1 MSGIQPEDLLPLA
14 LSRPREAEHQARR
27 LLAAAPPVLDRS
39 YAHQTLGIV
48 LRDRGEIGAALSE
61 LRGALRAAKSAG
73 VEQRVADVLAT
84 QGATQVFAGRTRA
97 GLAGLTRSLE
107 RSRGATRARTQLRRA
122 HILALLGRNQ
132 EALDD
137 LRAAISTFRS
147 SSDIVWEGRAL
158 DNRCLVHL
166 AVGSVGRAQ
175 RDAVRAEQLFIS
187 SGQELEAAY
196 SRHNRALVARM
207 RGDLPEALRLLD
219 YAERRYRALGA
230 HVPELPA
237 DQCRVLLAAGRPLD
251 ALQVAIDELDRS
263 TLQPSKRADLLLA
276 ASTAA
281 LAAGEPQHGEKLARQ
296 ASRMFQAQQRGWW
309 LVRSRLMRLR
319 CQFAAGQAT
328 PYMLKSATEIA
339 QTLRAEHSDDATIAY
354 LLAGEIAV
362 RRGTGSARTLFQAA
376 ASRRYR
382 GSALSR
388 SVGWLAHALAYGADG
403 RSHARVLAACAR
415 GLDALDEHRITLGST
430 ELRALATE
438 HARALSDLAL
448 HHAVQASDRTLLE
461 WTERTRATS
470 LLAPSVLGRGD
481 ASLASQLAGLRAV
494 ASRLEEARAT
504 GLPTTWLERE
514 RSRQEAAIRARHH
527 HRRATGKESPS
538 PVDVDE
544 LVDAAGDT
552 ILLELVDVEEALYA
566 VVVHNGTVERHKIG
580 PLSNALQVI
589 GYAQFQLRRVGR
601 GANVDLAE
609 VGARFEAAVLDKVVH
624 QIADAPVVIVPPS
637 RMHASPWGIAP
648 SLLGRPFTVAPS
660 AAMWLR
666 ARRIVQP
673 TDERI
678 VLVAG
683 PGLGTEG
690 AEVHIV
696 AARRPDAL
704 LLERDSARTEPVI
717 AAIDGAS
724 LAHIAAHGKL
734 RVDNPMF
741 SELRLHD
748 GPLTVYDFERIKR
761 APYRLVLSAC
771 DSGRVAAV
779 GTDELLGLATTLLGM
794 GSAGVVSGIT
804 VVNDA
809 ATVPVMESIHRSLE
823 DGADLAQAML
833 ASRQQALGSPV
844 ELATAASFIGLGT

>member
-1 MSGIQPEDLLPLA
+1 VTANPEDLLPLA
-14 LSRPREAEHQARR
+14 LSRPRDAERQARR
-27 LLAAAPPVLDRS
+27 LLAGYPPALEAS
-39 YAHQTLGIV
+39 YARQALGIV
-48 LRDRGEIGAALSE
+48 LRDRGQLDAALSE
-61 LRGALRAAKSAG
+61 LRLALRAARSARS
-73 VEQRVADVLAT
+73 EQRIADVLAT
-84 QGATQVFAGRTRA
+84 QGVALAVAGHTRVA
-97 GLAGLTRSLE
+97 IARLTSSLGLSSGVM
-107 RSRGATRARTQLRRA
+107 RARVQLRRA
-122 HILALLGRNQ
+122 HVLALLGRNR

-137 LRAAISTFRS
+137 LRSAIAIFRS
-147 SSDIVWEGRAL
+147 TKDMVWEARSL

-166 AVGSVGRAQ
+166 AMGSAGRAE
-175 RDAVRAEQLFIS
+175 RDAVRAEQLFVAC
-187 SGQELEAAY
+187 GQRLEAVY
-196 SRHNRALVARM
+196 SCHNQAIIARL

-219 YAERRYRALGA
+219 LADQRYRALGVRIPDLA
-230 HVPELPA
+230 F
-237 DQCRVLLAAGRPLD
+237 DRCRVLLAAGLSTG
-251 ALQVAIDELDRS
+251 ALQTAIEELDQS
-263 TLQPSKRADLLLA
+263 NLQASKRAELLLA
-276 ASTAA
+276 AATAA
-281 LAAGEPQHGEKLARQ
+281 LAAGEPERGDSFARQ
-296 ASRMFQAQQRGWW
+296 ASRMFQAQQRAWW
-309 LVRSRLMRLR
+309 LERSRLMRLR

-328 PYMLKSATEIA
+328 PYMLRAATEIA

-354 LLAGEIAV
+354 LLAGEIAA
-362 RRGTGSARTLFQAA
+362 RRGNGSARSLFQAA

-388 SVGWLAHALAYGADG
+388 SVGWLAHAMAYGADG
-403 RSHARVLAACAR
+403 RGPSRVLAACGR
-415 GLDALDEHRITLGST
+415 GLDALDEHRMTLGST

-461 WTERTRATS
+461 WTERTRATT
-470 LLAPSVLGRGD
+470 LLAPSVLGQRD
-481 ASLASQLAGLRAV
+481 TSLVGRLAGLRAV
-494 ASRLEEARAT
+494 ASRLEEARAA

-514 RSRQEAAIRARHH
+514 RSRQEAAIRAQQH
-527 HRRATGKESPS
+527 HRRASAKGSLLQM
-538 PVDVDE
+538 DVDE
-544 LVDAAGDT
+544 LIDATADAV
-552 ILLELVDVEEALYA
+552 LLELVDVEDALYA
-566 VVVHNGTVERHKIG
+566 VVVHRGTVERYEIG
-580 PLSNALQVI
+580 PLRAAMEMI

-601 GANVDLAE
+601 GGKVDLAE
-609 VGARFEAAVLDKVVH
+609 VGRRFERAVLGDGVG
-624 QIADAPVVIVPPS
+624 QLTDAPIVIVPPS

-648 SLLGRPFTVAPS
+648 SLLGHPFTVAPS

-666 ARRIVQP
+666 TRRITQP
-673 TDERI
+673 AEERI

-690 AEVHIV
+690 AEVHAV

-704 LLERDSARTEPVI
+704 LLERDGARTEPVI
-717 AAIDGAS
+717 AAIDGSS

-741 SELRLHD
+741 SELRLDD
-748 GPLTVYDFERIKR
+748 GPLTVYDFERLKR

-794 GSAGVVSGIT
+794 GSAGVVSSIT

-823 DGADLAQAML
+823 RGADLAHAML

>member
-1 MSGIQPEDLLPLA
+1 ME
-14 LSRPREAEHQARR
+14 
-27 LLAAAPPVLDRS
+27 RS
-39 YAHQTLGIV
+39 YAHQALGIV
-48 LRDRGEIGAALSE
+48 LRDRGEVDAALGE
-61 LRGALRAAKSAG
+61 LRVALRAARSADL
-73 VEQRVADVLAT
+73 EQRVADVLAT
-84 QGATQVFAGRTRA
+84 QGGTQVVAGHTRA
-97 GLAGLTRSLE
+97 GLAGLTRALE
-107 RSRGATRARTQLRRA
+107 LSRGSTRARVQVRRA
-122 HILALLGRNQ
+122 HVLALLGRTQ
-132 EALDD
+132 EALED
-137 LRAAISTFRS
+137 LRAAGATFRS
-147 SSDIVWEGRAL
+147 THDVVWEARSLNNRGHLHMMLGFAGRAE
-158 DNRCLVHL
+158 
-166 AVGSVGRAQ
+166 
-175 RDAVRAEQLFIS
+175 RDVVQAERLFVA
-187 SGQELEAAY
+187 SGQELEAGHASENRGVIAY
-196 SRHNRALVARM
+196 L
-207 RGDLPEALRLLD
+207 RGNLPEALRMLD
-219 YAERRYRALGA
+219 LANTRYRALGA
-230 HVPELPA
+230 QVPELPF
-237 DQCRVLLAAGRPLD
+237 DQCRVLLAAGLPSG
-251 ALQVAIDELDRS
+251 ALHTAIEALAWTD
-263 TLQPSKRADLLLA
+263 LQPSKRADLLLA
-276 ASTAA
+276 AATAA
-281 LAAGEPQHGEKLARQ
+281 LAAGDPQRGEELARQ
-296 ASRMFQAQQRGWW
+296 ASRMFQSQQRGWW
-309 LVRSRLMRLR
+309 LVRARLMRLR
-319 CQFAAGQAT
+319 CQFAAGLAT
-328 PYMLKSATEIA
+328 PYMLRAATEIA

-354 LLAGEIAV
+354 LLAGEIAA

-415 GLDALDEHRITLGST
+415 GLDALDEHRMTLGST

-448 HHAVQASDRTLLE
+448 HHAVQTSDRTLLE
-461 WTERTRATS
+461 WTERSRATT
-470 LLAPSVLGRGD
+470 LLAPSVRSSGD
-481 ASLASQLAGLRAV
+481 ASLAGQLAGLRAV

-504 GLPTTWLERE
+504 GLPTAWLERE

-527 HRRATGKESPS
+527 HRRATGKGSPS

-544 LVDAAGDT
+544 LVNATGDAV
-552 ILLELVDVEEALYA
+552 LLELVDVEEALYA
-566 VVVHNGTVERHKIG
+566 VVVHNGTVERHEIG
-580 PLSNALQVI
+580 PLSSALQMI

-624 QIADAPVVIVPPS
+624 QIGDAPVVIVPPS

-648 SLLGRPFTVAPS
+648 SLLARPFTVAPS

-666 ARRIVQP
+666 ARGIVQP

-704 LLERDSARTEPVI
+704 LLERDNARTEPVI

-823 DGADLAQAML
+823 DGADLAHAML

>member
-1 MSGIQPEDLLPLA
+1 LTRYDDLLPLA
-14 LSRPREAEHQARR
+14 LSRPRDAERRARR
-27 LLAAAPPVLDRS
+27 LLADAPPTLERS
-39 YAHQTLGIV
+39 FAHQALGIV
-48 LRDRGEIGAALSE
+48 LRDRGETDAALVE
-61 LRGALRAAKSAG
+61 LRAALIAARATHSD
-73 VEQRVADVLAT
+73 QRVADVLAT
-84 QGATQVFAGRTRA
+84 QGVALVLAGRTRA
-97 GLAGLTRSLE
+97 GLTRLH
-107 RSRGATRARTQLRRA
+107 RALGVSSGETHAQVRLRLAHCLVRT
-122 HILALLGRNQ
+122 GRFQ
-132 EALDD
+132 EAVGE
-137 LRAAISTFRS
+137 LRKAVTTFRS
-147 SSDIVWEGRAL
+147 THNVLWEARSL
-158 DNRCLVHL
+158 NNRCEAHL
-166 AVGSVGRAQ
+166 ALGALG
-175 RDAVRAEQLFIS
+175 RAEQDAARAETLFLEID
-187 SGQELEAAY
+187 QELEAIQACQNRGLIAY
-196 SRHNRALVARM
+196 R

-219 YAERRYRALGA
+219 LAAQRYASLGV
-230 HVPELPA
+230 HPPELAIDQA
-237 DQCRVLLAAGRPLD
+237 DVLLAAGLAAN
-251 ALQVAIDELDRS
+251 ALRISTQAIDPPDVQSGR
-263 TLQPSKRADLLLA
+263 RAELLLA
-276 ASTAA
+276 AAIAA
-281 LAAGEPQHGEKLARQ
+281 LAASEPQRGDALARQ
-296 ASRMFQAQQRGWW
+296 ASRMFLAQQRAGW

-328 PYMLKSATEIA
+328 PYMLKAATEIA
-339 QTLRAEHSDDATIAY
+339 QTLRAEHSDDATIAF

-362 RRGTGSARTLFQAA
+362 RRRNGSARSLFQAA

-382 GSALSR
+382 GSALTR
-388 SVGWLAHALAYGADG
+388 SVGWLAHALAYDADG
-403 RSHARVLAACAR
+403 RGAGRVLAACGR
-415 GLDALDEHRITLGST
+415 GLDALDEHRMTLGST

-448 HHAVQASDRTLLE
+448 RHAVKASDRTLLE
-461 WTERTRATS
+461 WTERTRATT
-470 LLAPSVLGRGD
+470 LLAPSVLAPGD
-481 ASLASQLAGLRAV
+481 TSLVSQLAALRAV
-494 ASRLEEARAT
+494 ASRLDEARAA

-514 RSRQEAAIRARHH
+514 CSRHEAAIRTQQH
-527 HRRATGKESPS
+527 HRRASAEESLS
-538 PVDVDE
+538 RVDVDDLIEAADDAVLVE
-544 LVDAAGDT
+544 LVD
-552 ILLELVDVEEALYA
+552 LEESLYA
-566 VVVHNGTVERHKIG
+566 MVVHKGTVERYEIG
-580 PLSNALQVI
+580 PLRDAMEMI

-601 GANVDLAE
+601 GGRVDLAE
-609 VGARFEAAVLDKVVH
+609 VGMRFERAVLGDVVG
-624 QIADAPVVIVPPS
+624 QITDAPVVIVPPS

-648 SLLGRPFTVAPS
+648 SLLARPFTVAPS

-823 DGADLAQAML
+823 DGADLAHAML